1 MKNAIVYLIYKYCA
15 ILLSLSYSLAVK
27 DVIFLFVMNESYVG
41 KLGLLGTEEN
51 WRRDQKGDVQLTA
64 FLFGVKWNRSVGF
77 RVQ

>member
-51 WRRDQKGDVQLTA
+51 
-64 FLFGVKWNRSVGF
+64 
-77 RVQ
+77 